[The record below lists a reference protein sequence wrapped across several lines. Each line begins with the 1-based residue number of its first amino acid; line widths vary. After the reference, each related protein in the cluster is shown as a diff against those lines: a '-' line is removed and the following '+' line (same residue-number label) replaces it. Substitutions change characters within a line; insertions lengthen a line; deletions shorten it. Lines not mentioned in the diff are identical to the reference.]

1 MSTPIIRAT
10 TQDHLSIEDVTHNLI
25 LLKDGACAMVLKV
38 SAINFNL
45 LSEQEQDSIIYSYAG
60 LLNSLS
66 FPIQIL
72 IRSQKKDISNYLRLL
87 QSQEIKQLNPVMKTR
102 IAAYREFVERMV
114 KERNVLDK
122 TFYVIIPFS
131 TLELGVSQG
140 FSLKSKTPT
149 KLPYDKN
156 YIVQKALNSLEP
168 KRDHLLRLF
177 SHLNLSPK
185 QLTTQELIQLL
196 YNIYNPDSHEGV
208 SLATPTQYQQ
218 SLVQSNTPP
227 PATISPTPAIP
238 PANPLTSQ
246 QPSNNPS
253 N

>member
-1 MSTPIIRAT
+1 MPAQNIRAT
-10 TQDHLSIEDVTHNLI
+10 TQDHLSIEDVTHNI
-25 LLKDGACAMVLKV
+25 IMLKDGACAMVLKL
-38 SAINFNL
+38 SAINFDL
-45 LSEQEQDSIIYSYAG
+45 LSEQEQDSIIFSYAG

-87 QSQEIKQLNPVMKTR
+87 QSQEIKVLNPVIKTR
-102 IAAYREFVERMV
+102 IIAYREFVERMV

-122 TFYVIIPFS
+122 TFYVVIPFS
-131 TLELGVSQG
+131 TVELGISQS
-140 FSLKSKTPT
+140 FSLTGNKPQ

-156 YIVQKALNSLEP
+156 YIIQKALNSLEP

-185 QLTTQELIQLL
+185 QLSTQELIQLF

-208 SLATPTQYQQ
+208 SLTTPQQYQQ
-218 SLVQSNTPP
+218 SMVQSSSPLT
-227 PATISPTPAIP
+227 SPTPSATNPNPQP
-238 PANPLTSQ
+238 PAPNTQAPI
-246 QPSNNPS
+246 
-253 N
+253 